1 MPKKPK
7 QTVIK
12 DLKDIP
18 GAEKAPGELPAM
30 DGPGVEKL
38 RLPLLDKQAEKVS
51 GLCEK
56 RKQLAENE
64 ATEREVLLGMMDEH
78 KLFQYQLDDGRVVYV
93 DDKRKAKI
101 KSSITDDND

>member
-1 MPKKPK
+1 MPKKTK
-7 QTVIK
+7 ETVVK

-30 DGPGVEKL
+30 DGEGVQKL
-38 RLPLLDKQAEKVS
+38 VLPLLEKQAEKVS
-51 GLCEK
+51 DLCEK
-56 RKQLAENE
+56 RKRLAENE